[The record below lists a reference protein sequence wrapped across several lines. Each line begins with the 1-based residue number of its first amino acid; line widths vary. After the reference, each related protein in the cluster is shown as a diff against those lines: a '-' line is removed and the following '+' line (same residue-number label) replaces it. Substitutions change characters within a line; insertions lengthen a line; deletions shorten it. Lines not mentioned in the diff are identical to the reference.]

1 MGRKPI
7 GEQAMTAAE
16 RQQRRRDKMRAFL
29 EKQTKNSNALIRRE
43 NRELHQRLEK
53 LDRAGIRFNLHD
65 DAAGEIARQIVNSVS
80 LAKAVDI
87 MSALEQFTRNR
98 LGKR

>member
-43 NRELHQRLEK
+43 NREP
-53 LDRAGIRFNLHD
+53 AP
-65 DAAGEIARQIVNSVS
+65 AAGEAGPSRYPFQP
-80 LAKAVDI
+80 A
-87 MSALEQFTRNR
+87 
-98 LGKR
+98 